1 MGSKRLEGSFVA
13 IVTPFNRDGSV
24 DLEGFRTLIDFHADH
39 GTSALLIM
47 GSTGEV
53 SMLTENERHQV
64 ISETVK
70 FKKNDVPLYYG
81 CTCSNTQ
88 STIDMVR
95 YAGNEGADGAIITAP
110 AYIVPPVEDVVPFY
124 LEVADASTIPI
135 GIYNNPAR
143 CGVDLSAEDI
153 IRLADH
159 PNIVVDKEAMPR
171 AGQIAEIAAAQKDIS
186 LMCCDYPGYGLVM
199 PVMSLGGQG
208 TANITGNV
216 APEELSVISKPW
228 KSWEDAENC
237 REMFLKMLPLS
248 NFNYCRVNP
257 IPVKSL
263 MKALGLP
270 SGNLRRPY
278 RELDENELKQG
289 IEIVKSLGLDRKYGY
304 SIDSC

>member
-13 IVTPFNRDGSV
+13 IVTPFNRDGSI
-24 DLEGFRTLIDFHADH
+24 DFEGFRTLIDFHADH

-53 SMLTENERHQV
+53 SMLSEDERHQV

-70 FKKNDVPLYYG
+70 FKKNGLPLYYG
-81 CTCSNTQ
+81 CTCSNTRA
-88 STIDMVR
+88 TIDMVR
-95 YAGNEGADGAIITAP
+95 YAGNEGANGAIITVP
-110 AYIVPPVEDVVPFY
+110 AYIVPPVEDVISFY
-124 LEVADASTIPI
+124 LEVADASKIPI

-171 AGQIAEIAAAQKDIS
+171 VGQITQIAAAKKDIS

-208 TANITGNV
+208 TANITGNI
-216 APEELSVISKPW
+216 APEELAVISKPW
-228 KSWEDAENC
+228 TSWEDAENC
-237 REMFLKMLPLS
+237 RKIFLELLPLS
-248 NFNYCRVNP
+248 TFNYCKVNP
-257 IPVKSL
+257 VPVKSL

-270 SGNLRRPY
+270 AGDLRKPY
-278 RELDENELKQG
+278 RSLDGRELQQG
-289 IEIVKSLGLDRKYGY
+289 IDIVKALGLVQKYGF
-304 SIDSC
+304 SIR